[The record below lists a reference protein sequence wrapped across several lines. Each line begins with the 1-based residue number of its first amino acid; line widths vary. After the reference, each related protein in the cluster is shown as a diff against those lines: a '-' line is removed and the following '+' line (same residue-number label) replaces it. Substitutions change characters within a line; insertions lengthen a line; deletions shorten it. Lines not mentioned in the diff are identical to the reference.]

1 MSDGIDT
8 DDPMFAAHKPVEDGY
23 PFVLET
29 DSLADSMGSRLP
41 NRSIYVVQ
49 GDVGSGKSLISQ
61 RLSYG
66 LAENGVK
73 VLVITTELTTRGWI
87 EQMESI
93 GYGVTEFI
101 RTGQLMVFSRFGTI
115 AEALPDVGIQ
125 QVLESEAVSKA
136 DIIIIDSASS
146 LMPDALDDNG
156 RFKMMQNLRRIT
168 SEGRSVMLC
177 VDENEMDSKLLH
189 TLRASSE
196 VVLDMKTAMI
206 GGEIKRNIVVTR
218 YLRAAGPVQS
228 SIGWRVEP
236 SMGFIVDITAVS

>member
-8 DDPMFAAHKPVEDGY
+8 DDPMFAAHKPVEDGF

-49 GDVGSGKSLISQ
+49 GDVGSGKSLMAQ

-66 LAENGVK
+66 LAENNVK
-73 VLVITTELTTRGWI
+73 ILVITTELTTRGWV

-115 AEALPDVGIQ
+115 AEALPDVGLQ
-125 QVLESEAVSKA
+125 QVLGSEAVSKA
-136 DIIIIDSASS
+136 DIVIIDSASS
-146 LMPDALDDNG
+146 LMPDNLDENG
-156 RFKMMQNLRRIT
+156 RFKMMQNLRKIT
-168 SEGRSVMLC
+168 SEGRSIMLC

-196 VVLDMKTAMI
+196 IVLDMKTAMI
-206 GGEIKRNIVVTR
+206 GGDIKRNIVVTR